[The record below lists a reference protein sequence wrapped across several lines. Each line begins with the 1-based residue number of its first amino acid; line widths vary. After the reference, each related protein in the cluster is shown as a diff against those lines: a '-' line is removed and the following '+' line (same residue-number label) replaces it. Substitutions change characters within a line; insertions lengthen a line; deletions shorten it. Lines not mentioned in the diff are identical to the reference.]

1 MEKRKTAET
10 FLIFAG
16 VFVLIFLLKK
26 RIIFLY
32 ISLGSVLIYF
42 LIPPLAEKIS
52 ILWLK
57 FGRILGEINTKIVL
71 FLVFYLILTPLAI
84 IRKVFTVDFLELKKN
99 KNTFWKE
106 RKESFEKEEM
116 ERMW

>member
-16 VFVLIFLLKK
+16 VFVLIFLFKK
-26 RIIFLY
+26 KIVFLY
-32 ISLGSVLIYF
+32 ISLSSVLIYF
-42 LIPPLAEKIS
+42 LIPPLAMKIS

-57 FGRILGEINTKIVL
+57 LGRILGEINTKIIL
-71 FLVFYLILTPLAI
+71 SLLFYLILTPLAL
-84 IRKVFTVDFLELKKN
+84 IRKTFTADFLELKKN
-99 KNTFWKE
+99 KKTFWKE
-106 RKESFEKEEM
+106 KKESFEKEEM

>member
-10 FLIFAG
+10 FLIFVG
-16 VFVLIFLLKK
+16 VFVLIFLFEKK
-26 RIIFLY
+26 IVFLY
-32 ISLGSVLIYF
+32 ISLSSVLIYF
-42 LIPPLAEKIS
+42 LIPSLAEKIS

-57 FGRILGEINTKIVL
+57 FGRTLGEINTKIIL

-84 IRKVFTVDFLELKKN
+84 IRKIFTTDFLELKKN
-99 KNTFWKE
+99 KKTFWKE